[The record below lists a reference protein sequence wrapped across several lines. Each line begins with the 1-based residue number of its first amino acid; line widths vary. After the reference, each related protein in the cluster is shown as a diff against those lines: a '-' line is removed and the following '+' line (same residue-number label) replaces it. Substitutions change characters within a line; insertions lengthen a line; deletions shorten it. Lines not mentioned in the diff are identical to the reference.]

1 MRRFFI
7 CTALLLCIGCGF
19 LVGDNNPHNAIRRL
33 VKSESLAT
41 ELSTRIRSHSKDSVS
56 FLILAGKQVFGDIV
70 ILYSGER
77 FIDPDSNINLSEVFL
92 KYYKRGSMDVGG
104 HRLSLAYLAAD
115 TIPDM
120 SYLFD
125 EQALTDPFPEEQP
138 LENDYCGNGTG
149 VHDYDL
155 FFIRDNQIVELDKKD
170 ILANSYPHEF
180 EYYVGGT
187 ETFLRISSSTK
198 TYELFDGVKESIGCY
213 VQAGDTLKMIPAYD
227 HYNSSLLQR
236 PVIVSPN
243 DAANDEQGLLIQIK
257 GKESPCIK
265 YYPSSDDDYFILLH
279 QIHKSGIDS
288 VMLSDEEFQKEE

>member
-1 MRRFFI
+1 
-7 CTALLLCIGCGF
+7 
-19 LVGDNNPHNAIRRL
+19 
-33 VKSESLAT
+33 
-41 ELSTRIRSHSKDSVS
+41 
-56 FLILAGKQVFGDIV
+56 
-70 ILYSGER
+70 
-77 FIDPDSNINLSEVFL
+77 
-92 KYYKRGSMDVGG
+92 MDVGG

-243 DAANDEQGLLIQIK
+243 DAANDEQGFLIQIK

-265 YYPSSDDDYFILLH
+265 YYLSSDDDYFILLH